1 MNNQDEARVAQ
12 RAGQLMTALGT
23 PLKGV
28 LGTTRAG
35 TTPGYH

>member
-12 RAGQLMTALGT
+12 RAGQLMT
-23 PLKGV
+23 V
-28 LGTTRAG
+28 LSTTRAG

>member
-12 RAGQLMTALGT
+12 RAGQLMTASGT

-28 LGTTRAG
+28 LRAS

>member
-12 RAGQLMTALGT
+12 RAGQLMTASST

-28 LGTTRAG
+28 LGTT
-35 TTPGYH
+35 PGYH